1 MWSDRDQWIREEEKT
16 ATYQDILLSP
26 FRKALE
32 IMFSWNPIKVDSCD
46 IGFLHL
52 ITAK

>member
-1 MWSDRDQWIREEEKT
+1 MWSDRDQEEKT

-26 FRKALE
+26 FRKAGE
-32 IMFSWNPIKVDSCD
+32 IMLKSWNPIKVDSCD

-52 ITAK
+52 ITAE

>member
-32 IMFSWNPIKVDSCD
+32 IMLSWNPIKVDSCD